1 MKYLFDTEDYNSPEL
16 LQQDE
21 IDRDL
26 KIFDDLE
33 LEINKHRDLYIQ
45 EMTQNVE

>member
-21 IDRDL
+21 LNRDV
-26 KIFDDLE
+26 KFFEE
-33 LEINKHRDLYIQ
+33 LEAKIIEARKLYAQ
-45 EMTQNVE
+45 EMS